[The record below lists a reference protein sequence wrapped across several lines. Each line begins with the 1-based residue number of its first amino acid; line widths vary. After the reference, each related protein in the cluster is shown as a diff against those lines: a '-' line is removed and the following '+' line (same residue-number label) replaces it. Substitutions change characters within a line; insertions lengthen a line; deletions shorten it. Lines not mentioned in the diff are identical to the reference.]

1 MAKKIMKVGKWYIA
15 YEVTSTAA
23 VLALAAYS
31 FRFPG
36 F

>member
-1 MAKKIMKVGKWYIA
+1 MARKIMKVGGWYLA

-23 VLALAAYS
+23 IFALAAYGIQV
-31 FRFPG
+31 PG